1 MSRGG
6 RGARV
11 LFSLLASASCLSSSP
26 LPQPSA
32 GAVSAQPS
40 DILSSA
46 ASVLARISAYDY
58 ALAGSFAGERSR
70 IVTPDRYVDALAP
83 DRNAVIALK
92 DTVLTAAFTDR
103 RIATPLVAVADAL
116 VAVQADIASV
126 DAADA
131 ASFARVLDDVAT
143 TWTALADA
151 ARVVPGDALATSIA
165 RGTSWRVVV
174 TRAPAFA
181 VQTQAF
187 ESYEEAVQIARQIAN
202 AESVSNAPP
211 FTVRVLTTPDR
222 DAAGRK
228 VAELRAAGVVA
239 AVVDTDRYTFAR
251 SGPDP
256 SAELWREGAVD
267 IPTWG
272 EARRAAF
279 IANGVVVV
287 SADGET
293 FSFDDTGR
301 LWWHAKLASGPTFA
315 TPSTD
320 GRYVLIGGLFVQ
332 LLGSEGQVIGSPSR
346 LPSAAAGA
354 VWLGRR
360 RVFVAASQGPT
371 GKPQGGG
378 GGVVALG
385 LNGAPLDNPFPL
397 VTPAAGPALATAP
410 ARDDV
415 LIATTS
421 NGTTDVEAIR
431 PGLDQRVRAVV
442 RVPGQVSDLAVDED
456 GAHVIVVTAEGTYRF
471 APGGS
476 NPAATLERL
485 AEPARDVAF
494 GRDGALYLLF
504 DRRLVAYDRGLRTLW
519 TVPLRDGRRV
529 VAARRII
536 VQDGLTRVLAVD
548 AATGSGDEL
557 APVGE
562 LNDIAASQDGA
573 RILLLADGQRAV
585 IFHLP

>member
-1 MSRGG
+1 MRRGG
-6 RGARV
+6 RGAGV
-11 LFSLLASASCLSSSP
+11 LFSLLASASCLFSSP
-26 LPQPSA
+26 QPPPSA
-32 GAVSAQPS
+32 EPISAQAI
-40 DILSSA
+40 DILSA
-46 ASVLARISAYDY
+46 ASKVLSRISAYDY

-70 IVTPDRYVDALAP
+70 VITPERYVDALAP
-83 DRNAVIALK
+83 DRDAVIALK
-92 DTVLTAAFTDR
+92 DRVVTAAFTDR
-103 RIATPLVAVADAL
+103 QIATPLIAVADAL
-116 VAVQADIASV
+116 VAVQADIAAV

-143 TWTALADA
+143 TWTALSDVAKL
-151 ARVVPGDALATSIA
+151 VPGDELAASIA
-165 RGTSWRVVV
+165 HGAAWRVAV
-174 TRAPAFA
+174 TKSPAFA
-181 VQTQAF
+181 VQTQGF
-187 ESYEEAVQIARQIAN
+187 ESRDEAVQIALRITNVEAVAN
-202 AESVSNAPP
+202 TPP
-211 FTVRVLTTPDR
+211 WTVRVLTSPDR
-222 DAAGRK
+222 DVAVKK
-228 VAELRAAGVVA
+228 VAELRAEGFFV

-256 SAELWREGAVD
+256 IAELWREGAVD

-279 IANGVVVV
+279 IAKGVVVV
-287 SADGET
+287 SADGEA
-293 FSFDDTGR
+293 FSFDDNGK
-301 LWWHAKLASGPTFA
+301 LWWHAKVASGPTFA
-315 TPSTD
+315 TASTD
-320 GRYVLIGGLFVQ
+320 GRYVIIGGLFVQ

-354 VWLGRR
+354 VWLARR

-385 LNGAPLDNPFPL
+385 LNGAPLDDPFPL

-442 RVPGQVSDLAVDED
+442 RVPGQVTDLAVDAD
-456 GAHVIVVTAEGTYRF
+456 GGFAIVVTAEGTYRF
-471 APGGS
+471 APGAGNAS
-476 NPAATLERL
+476 DTLERI
-485 AEPARDVAF
+485 AAPARDVAF
-494 GRDGALYLLF
+494 GADGVLYLLF
-504 DRRLVAYDRGLRTLW
+504 DNRLAAYDRGLRTLW
-519 TVPLRDGRRV
+519 TLGLRDGRRV
-529 VAARRII
+529 VVARRVI
-536 VQDGLTRVLAVD
+536 VQDGLTHVLAVD
-548 AATGSGDEL
+548 PATGSADEL

-562 LNDIAASQDGA
+562 LNDIAASADGA